1 MILLQLN
8 DISKSFDGEDI
19 FTREF
24 RSKTGE
30 RIGVVGRNGAGKSTL
45 MKIIAGVEDYDSGH
59 ISKIKNLR
67 MGYLTQQMTLN
78 SSASVFEEMSKPFEH
93 LKKWNLIR
101 EETNWLVIMHLTT
114 IPKNIN
120 NIWNA
125 MNL

>member
-1 MILLQLN
+1 
-8 DISKSFDGEDI
+8 
-19 FTREF
+19 
-24 RSKTGE
+24 
-30 RIGVVGRNGAGKSTL
+30 
-45 MKIIAGVEDYDSGH
+45 
-59 ISKIKNLR
+59 
-67 MGYLTQQMTLN
+67 MTLN

-93 LKKWNLIR
+93 LKMELLIR